1 MKKVFGAILFFSF
14 ALILSGCSGKQAT
27 NENGVQ
33 DAAKEAVNDLKVN
46 SNEVAPKGSREECIN
61 GCVMLWKANKDNA
74 AKTEDEMNQYC
85 NQLCDAGQGMKNSD
99 PELCAKGEGA
109 YKDTCYLTVARDTVD
124 SSLCEKI
131 ENERFRSGC
140 YRDIVAKNKDKSLCE
155 KITVSYIKDSC
166 LKN

>member
-1 MKKVFGAILFFSF
+1 MKKLFGVALVFSLAMIL
-14 ALILSGCSGKQAT
+14 AGCSGKQAT
-27 NENGVQ
+27 SEKKVQ
-33 DAAKEAVNDLKVN
+33 DASKEILNDLKAD
-46 SNEVAPKGSREECIN
+46 SNGVPGKGSKEECIT
-61 GCVMLWKANKDNA
+61 GCVMLWKANKDND
-74 AKTEDEMNQYC
+74 AKPEEEMNQYC

-109 YKDTCYLTVARDTVD
+109 YKDTCYLNVARDTVD

>member
-1 MKKVFGAILFFSF
+1 MKKIFGVVLVFSLAV
-14 ALILSGCSGKQAT
+14 ILSGCSGKQAAS
-27 NENGVQ
+27 EKEVK
-33 DAAKEAVNDLKVN
+33 DATKEIVSDLKSN
-46 SNEVAPKGSREECIN
+46 STGVAEKGSREECIN

-99 PELCAKGEGA
+99 PESCAKGEGA
-109 YKDTCYLTVARDTVD
+109 YKDTCYLNVARDTVNPA
-124 SSLCEKI
+124 LCEKI

-140 YRDIVAKNKDKSLCE
+140 YRDIVAKNKDKALCE
-155 KITVSYIKDSC
+155 KITVGYIKDSC